1 MFVPG
6 ILVESLE
13 AGRPQSVCFGQD
25 LFPFRNGIEKRP
37 FFTYTV
43 RLGTEPF
50 YVEGAPCNII
60 IRQLAAVQ
68 PLKADSYN
76 SDRIIIPN
84 PTDPSTATLINIKD
98 FPNFK
103 RPFRAHRL
111 SVIEFGVFDTRPNI
125 LEDLR
130 CTVTIGESH
139 IVSLVSQASAKPF
152 IDRYKI
158 YDFTDWHDTSGVAV
172 KRLFLLPLGQ
182 TWEFLK
188 TIKLRVGKTQ

>member
-25 LFPFRNGIEKRP
+25 LFPFRNRIEKRP
-37 FFTYTV
+37 SFTYTV
-43 RLGTEPF
+43 RLGPEPF
-50 YVEGAPCNII
+50 YVEGTPCNII
-60 IRQLAAVQ
+60 IRRLANVK
-68 PLKADSYN
+68 PLKANSYD

-84 PTDPSTATLINIKD
+84 QADPQDSILVKSKD
-98 FPNFK
+98 IPELK

-111 SVIEFGVFDTRPNI
+111 SVIEFGAFESRTNI
-125 LEDLR
+125 WGDLR
-130 CTVTIGESH
+130 CTITIGESQ
-139 IVSLVSQASAKPF
+139 IISQASVKPF
-152 IDRYKI
+152 IDHYRI
-158 YDFTDWHDTSGVAV
+158 YDFMDWHDTSGVAV

-188 TIKLRVGKTQ
+188 TIKLRVAKT